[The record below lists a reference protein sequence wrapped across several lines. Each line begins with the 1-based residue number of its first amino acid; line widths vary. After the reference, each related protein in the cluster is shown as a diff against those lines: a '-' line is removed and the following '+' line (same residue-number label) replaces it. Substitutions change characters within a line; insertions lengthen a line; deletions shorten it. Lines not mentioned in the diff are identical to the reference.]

1 MHRLCLA
8 MITVVLLASCTKAT
22 TPPKPITDG
31 ITCSVTAKGETK
43 TERLSVT
50 RSGECYDAYFM
61 HTDGTKGLGM
71 SISPSGCYLSFYK
84 VKKQIDMQYIST
96 SLPALIYTALNH
108 DYTADS
114 YSDGVYTSSDT
125 CGKFQVWVGEDGL
138 ISKIDFISYKYIC
151 QFDYKTA

>member
-1 MHRLCLA
+1 

-71 SISPSGCYLSFYK
+71 SLSPSGCYLSFYK
-84 VKKQIDMQYIST
+84 VKKQIDNIFDLLVFIAFRTPQHD
-96 SLPALIYTALNH
+96 LPPDLLPSSYLILPR
-108 DYTADS
+108 
-114 YSDGVYTSSDT
+114 
-125 CGKFQVWVGEDGL
+125 
-138 ISKIDFISYKYIC
+138 
-151 QFDYKTA
+151 